1 METKRKWNDIENAE
15 RKRIPYRNAIANK
28 VVFHKPQEKVKFLHK
43 NKLKNNLSTGI
54 SQKKFGTEMKE
65 H

>member
-43 NKLKNNLSTGI
+43 NKLKNNLSTGT
-54 SQKKFGTEMKE
+54 S
-65 H
+65 